1 MKVVIKINFTEKEK
15 ELIEKYLKMIVEKNK
30 VLNLTAITD
39 IEEMWIKHVED
50 SASVIPILDEIKPK
64 NLVDVGTGAGFPG
77 IIIKILRPEI
87 EIVLLDS
94 LKKRLVF
101 LDEIIETLGLKGI
114 KTAHE
119 RAEEA
124 CNFNRKDNYR
134 EKFDVSIARAVARL
148 NTLVEYNLPFV
159 KVGGKMIA
167 MKGPGVDEE
176 VSEIANAL
184 NTLGGKLDKTESLN
198 LSNGDE
204 RNIVVID
211 KMRNTPKKYPRMGN
225 KPKTKPL

>member
-1 MKVVIKINFTEKEK
+1 MIKINFTEKERK
-15 ELIEKYLKMIVEKNK
+15 LIEKYLQMIIEKNK

-39 IEEMWIKHVED
+39 MDEMWIKHVED
-50 SASVIPILDEIKPK
+50 SRSVIDILDEIKPK
-64 NLVDVGTGAGFPG
+64 TLVDVGTGAGFPG

-101 LDEIIETLGLKGI
+101 LDEVIEALGLSGI

-124 CNFNRKDNYR
+124 CNINRKDNYR
-134 EKFDVSIARAVARL
+134 EKFDISIARAVARL

-176 VSEIANAL
+176 CAEISNAL
-184 NTLGGKLDKTESLN
+184 NTLGGKMNKTHSLK

-211 KMRNTPKKYPRMGN
+211 KIRNTPKKYPRMGN